1 MMFRHPFTLLCQA
14 FLAFCFFCTSP
25 AQLCAESLSLKGEV
39 VSGAGRLAGEAKEM
53 AATTVDPEGGLWW
66 TLATAAGVGLTYTYD
81 GQIRDKLA
89 GIHGSRLDKA
99 ADAGSFIGNPFLHL
113 GIAAA
118 VYGGGIL
125 ADSPKHKELGEML
138 GEAAILADGVT
149 FVLKE
154 AVGRARPLT
163 GADKDRFEPFRFRT
177 DYDSLPS
184 MHTDSSFAMASVM
197 AATSESWT
205 TGALS
210 YAAAGFVGFSRLY
223 QNKHWASDVLL
234 GAAIGELSGRIVT
247 RFHAGSGSRVMLAPM
262 VAGDAVGLGIS
273 GRF

>member
-1 MMFRHPFTLLCQA
+1 MIDRILAALLLTLLMA
-14 FLAFCFFCTSP
+14 ATPHIASAASF
-25 AQLCAESLSLKGEV
+25 SLSDEV
-39 VSGAGRLAGEAKEM
+39 VSGATRLAGETRDLAVS
-53 AATTVDPEGGLWW
+53 TVDPDGGLWW
-66 TLATAAGVGLTYTYD
+66 TLTTAGAVALTYTFD
-81 GQIRDKLA
+81 DDIHDKLA

-138 GEAAILADGVT
+138 GEAALLADGVT

-154 AVGRARPLT
+154 ATGRARPLT
-163 GADKDRFEPFRFRT
+163 GAGKDHFRPFQFTT
-177 DYDSLPS
+177 DYDSFPS
-184 MHTDSSFAMASVM
+184 MHTASSFAMASVV
-197 AATSESWT
+197 AATSDSWT

-223 QNKHWASDVLL
+223 QDKHWASDVVLAAVL
-234 GAAIGELSGRIVT
+234 GEVCGRIVT
-247 RFHAGSGSRVMLAPM
+247 HYHAGSSQRVMLTPQTM
-262 VAGDAVGLGIS
+262 GDGVGLALT